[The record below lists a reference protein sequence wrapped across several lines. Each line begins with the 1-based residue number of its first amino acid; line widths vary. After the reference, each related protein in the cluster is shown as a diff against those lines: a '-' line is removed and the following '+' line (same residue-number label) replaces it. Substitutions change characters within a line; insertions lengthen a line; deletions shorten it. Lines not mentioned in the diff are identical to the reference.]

1 MSNDTLSVL
10 GQNKRASYEGD
21 FVFGLDSVSGK
32 GTAVDEGFGHVH
44 KHWYKQ
50 TKSYE
55 QGFEELAKGKAETED
70 IVCSLADMVA
80 TVDDTGKFCFKY
92 LDGRLFYPTL
102 HAIQQAGTKFGTG
115 TWYAEQLYNRASKG
129 DGDALAF
136 AFQHGKVMLQAEI
149 NKSKRMQKE
158 YLFRTRIDGSLR
170 AVMTAGY
177 AIIDNRW
184 FMEIIKSIIPG
195 GRLSHWRGDSDTI
208 YGNILI
214 PDSIREEDDSDYGG
228 MVSLSNCEIGIRSML
243 NLPSVFRAIC
253 MNGCIWNQETGKGI
267 KQVHRGKLDLVAL
280 KAKITENIEKQIPL
294 LPQGIQR
301 ILGIRAFKDDINIK
315 PLVGQ
320 LALDYKF
327 GKSQATAIIKAYGE
341 EARQTPQYRG
351 TLFNLVNAV
360 TRAGQTFS
368 NSEWVNADMVG
379 GELVNFDKS
388 DWESLTGRASR
399 LKADVVDELFASAN

>member
-149 NKSKRMQKE
+149 
-158 YLFRTRIDGSLR
+158 I
-170 AVMTAGY
+170 
-177 AIIDNRW
+177 
-184 FMEIIKSIIPG
+184 EIIKSIIPG